1 MHSFNKRIALGG
13 TLSPFFFLTIDKKHR
28 TSRNANQVLPH
39 ILLDHISGKVLLH
52 FFHVLMQTKTKKQ
65 KEALADGR
73 GITIFFSPIKWGNN
87 NNNNNNY
94 YYYYY
99 HHHHLFA
106 TSSN

>member
-1 MHSFNKRIALGG
+1 MVHFL
-13 TLSPFFFLTIDKKHR
+13 LFFFLTIDKKHR

-52 FFHVLMQTKTKKQ
+52 FFHVLMQTKAKKQ

-73 GITIFFSPIKWGNN
+73 EITIFFSPIKCGNNN

-94 YYYYY
+94 Y
-99 HHHHLFA
+99 
-106 TSSN
+106 